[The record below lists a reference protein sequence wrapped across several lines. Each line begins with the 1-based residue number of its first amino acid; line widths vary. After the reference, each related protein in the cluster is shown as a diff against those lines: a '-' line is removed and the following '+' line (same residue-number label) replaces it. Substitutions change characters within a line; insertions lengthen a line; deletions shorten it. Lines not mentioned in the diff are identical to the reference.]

1 MTPRGPSKEGTGLLA
16 LLLDVFDVPVVV
28 RVGTTLVKVGCVNL
42 HEGRAVLELDPEDM
56 EVAVED
62 LVLDSVTT
70 AKARVAPTKVRS
82 GEASQGQKEASDV

>member
-1 MTPRGPSKEGTGLLA
+1 MTRETPANKGSGLLA

-28 RVGTTLVKVGCVNL
+28 RVGTTLVKIGWINL

-62 LVLDSVTT
+62 LVLDSVT
-70 AKARVAPTKVRS
+70 AARSIAATREAAPGGT
-82 GEASQGQKEASDV
+82 